1 MKPFGFLLKIW
12 EILQNKTVRKIREN
26 EARQQQIRIWTKKQ
40 FKMRVEKKIRKPTYV
55 STFLGTFK
63 ALLEL

>member
-26 EARQQQIRIWTKKQ
+26 EARQSTNKNLDKKAIQ
-40 FKMRVEKKIRKPTYV
+40 NASRKEN
-55 STFLGTFK
+55 SK
-63 ALLEL
+63 AYLRKYFFRNF